1 MVRGHFRDKYCV
13 GLYEYQY
20 QAKIQTLGQGKYYSY
35 FEIYHYPRYFYSCKK
50 NFKLKFHNPG

>member
-35 FEIYHYPRYFYSCKK
+35 FEIFIILDISIHVKK
-50 NFKLKFHNPG
+50 NLN